1 MRVSSL
7 QSAFINCAAEEP
19 GHALQSRYAQ
29 KWDKYGPKCEAE
41 GMVFQ
46 PLPLEV
52 LGGWHETGASL
63 VKQIGQALARSSG
76 QEECSDKTSL
86 PEAICPLD
94 EGDSS
99 ACSQQNAPAQLSNPG
114 FLTTQSSSALS

>member
-1 MRVSSL
+1 MSSL
-7 QSAFINCAAEEP
+7 QPAFINRAAEEP
-19 GHALQSRYAQ
+19 GHALQSRYVQ

-63 VKQIGQALARSSG
+63 VKQIGQALARSSS
-76 QEECSDKTSL
+76 QEENVVIKHLFQKLSVLLMRGT
-86 PEAICPLD
+86 
-94 EGDSS
+94 
-99 ACSQQNAPAQLSNPG
+99 AQLVLNRMPQPNSQTLG
-114 FLTTQSSSALS
+114 FSPHSPQVH